1 MMLFFLGGDILFLF
15 GDQISVTEM
24 NIMGPNHIPNWL
36 ALGQGAQL
44 K

>member
-1 MMLFFLGGDILFLF
+1 
-15 GDQISVTEM
+15 M

-44 K
+44 KWHHRD